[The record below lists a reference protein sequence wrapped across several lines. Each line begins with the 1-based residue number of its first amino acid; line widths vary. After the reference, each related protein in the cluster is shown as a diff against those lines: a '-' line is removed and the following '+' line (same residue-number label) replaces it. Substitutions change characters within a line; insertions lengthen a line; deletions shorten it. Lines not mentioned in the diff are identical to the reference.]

1 MKDGHVGYLEAYVKK
16 YKIFIDTCSL
26 LSGGADQFWQKIVP
40 ILERTGKSVIV
51 PECVFGE
58 LKKLAENPD
67 YCRRKGSD
75 DPYLNEKARR
85 ACKTVKELQERDLV
99 HVHGDPNDGNFADNV
114 FLSVFMRFRLRHNMM
129 LITQDRKLTEAILD
143 LGKDCGAVRGVR
155 EIRVKRL
162 DGSGRLLD
170 VLRPL
175 PQESTPISVT
185 RGRNTPAPAPETEL
199 DEEEVR
205 FATAT
210 TVTDVPDTVIPVSSI
225 PTAGDEVMIRRAGQ
239 SGTLRLGTPMGAG
252 GEGIAYRTNK
262 SGIIAKIYK
271 RDKITRRKYEKLRLM
286 LTREIDCDGVCFPMA
301 MIYNAQGE
309 FVGYLMKE
317 AAGKELQKRFF
328 VPKPVILKN
337 FPQWTKVDTVQLC
350 ITILEK
356 LKYLHDRNVILGDI
370 NPLNILFESPTKVY
384 FVDTDSYQ
392 VEGFPCPVCTV
403 PFTAPEIQ
411 KNNPVLRTIE
421 HERFAVAT
429 LLFMIMLPGR
439 QPYSMQGGEGVQENI
454 IKGDFSYPLGDKKNG
469 KVPPGSWRY
478 CWSHLPYEL
487 KQAFYETFCRGEAH
501 YGGRSRYTTGEWLQM
516 FRRYPYLLTSGRM
529 AEQDEESL
537 LLFPTRF
544 KRQLGRTYA
553 KCKLCG
559 REDDEERLKEGICP
573 TCLRQGETYRCNT
586 CGAEIRYTNYDK
598 YVKHSKKHMSCR
610 TCYEKRNM
618 VAERRT
624 CGVCGESFG
633 ITNGEKEFYAK
644 KGFSL
649 PRTCKNCRGGGHHAH
664 TPTSSPTRVCV
675 PQRESESR
683 NASFLEIVLKS
694 LFG

>member
-51 PECVFGE
+51 PKSVYDE
-58 LKKLAENPD
+58 LEKLA
-67 YCRRKGSD
+67 
-75 DPYLNEKARR
+75 DPNYMPKTKKKEAGIEEKAEHARR
-85 ACKTVKELQERDLV
+85 TVVNLQKRNLV
-99 HVHGDPNDGNFADNV
+99 AVIGDPNDDKLADNV
-114 FLSVFMRFRLRHNMM
+114 LLSVLTRFRLTYDML
-129 LITQDRKLTEAILD
+129 LITQDYKLAARALPI
-143 LGKDCGAVRGVR
+143 GKDSDAVRGVKT
-155 EIRVKRL
+155 IRVKRL
-162 DGSGRLLD
+162 DSSGSLQD
-170 VLRPL
+170 VFVGGTQGCGKP
-175 PQESTPISVT
+175 PAPS
-185 RGRNTPAPAPETEL
+185 NTPAPETEL

-239 SGTLRLGTPMGAG
+239 SGTLRLGTQIGAG

-516 FRRYPYLLTSGRM
+516 FRRYHYLLTSGRM

-624 CGVCGESFG
+624 CGICGESFG

-664 TPTSSPTRVCV
+664 THTSSPTRVCV